1 YGYSRINTEPFKT
14 TNSYY
19 AKIAQS
25 INETMIAQ
33 LTSPTPVV
41 QDQIAQRFL
50 IYVYARGTGKWINMI
65 NIADYTD
72 SKYNIAPDE
81 LKTLPPVFIAH
92 CNGDYDVPVEESEHI
107 MNHVPHSTFERVNK
121 NEHDFDRRPNDEAIT
136 IYRKVVDFLNAITMV

>member
-1 YGYSRINTEPFKT
+1 
-14 TNSYY
+14 
-19 AKIAQS
+19 
-25 INETMIAQ
+25 MIAQ

-81 LKTLPPVFIAH
+81 LKTLPRCSLRIVMT
-92 CNGDYDVPVEESEHI
+92 I
-107 MNHVPHSTFERVNK
+107 MMFPL
-121 NEHDFDRRPNDEAIT
+121 
-136 IYRKVVDFLNAITMV
+136 RKANIS